1 MTVLLGMLLIVGD
14 VVEVIEEELELELV
28 TVSESAIDVVLED
41 RLDVWMLDTV
51 VGLVT
56 ETVTKAYE

>member
-1 MTVLLGMLLIVGD
+1 MYVLLGMLLIVGD

-41 RLDVWMLDTV
+41 TLDVWMLDTV

>member
-1 MTVLLGMLLIVGD
+1 MLLIVGD

-41 RLDVWMLDTV
+41 TLDVWMLDTV